1 VRRRVTTGGILAIAC
16 IALLAG
22 IGDAATVRVGKLVL
36 RADGGFEP
44 RLLPKR
50 AYAPIRFQG
59 YSEVKTTDGSQ
70 PPALTHVKLDFDR
83 DGRLTTAGL
92 PACRPGEIESASPSE
107 ARGRCHGAI
116 VGVGSLSADVPVAG
130 GRIALSSKLTLFNGP
145 RQGGDPTVILH
156 AQAPAPVSETYV
168 VAIPV
173 ERRHGAWAY
182 HAEFDVPSI
191 AGGSG
196 SLTYIE
202 AKIGRR
208 WRSGGGEHSYV
219 SARCSDYILQT
230 QGYFSFADGNV
241 IYGSVFKA
249 CRPRPRAPD
258 RDPASHPTFL
268 YLPLQGR

>member
-1 VRRRVTTGGILAIAC
+1 MLGKRVAIGGMLSVAC
-16 IALLAG
+16 LALLAG
-22 IGDAATVRVGKLVL
+22 IGGAATVRVGNLVL

-50 AYAPIRFQG
+50 SFAPIRFQG
-59 YSEVKTTDGSQ
+59 FGEVKTTDGSQ

-83 DGRLTTAGL
+83 DGRLTTTGL
-92 PACRPGEIESASPSE
+92 PVCRPGEIEAASPSE
-107 ARGRCHGAI
+107 ARRRCHGAL
-116 VGVGSLSADVPVAG
+116 VGVGSLSAAVPVAG
-130 GRIALSSKLTLFNGP
+130 SELALSSKLTLFNGP
-145 RQGGDPTVILH
+145 RQGGDPTVIMH

-168 VAIPV
+168 VVIPI

-182 HAEFDVPSI
+182 HAEFDVPPI

-208 WRSGGGEHSYV
+208 WRSGGVERSYV
-219 SARCSDYILQT
+219 SARCSDYILKT

-249 CRPRPRAPD
+249 CMPKP
-258 RDPASHPTFL
+258 
-268 YLPLQGR
+268 

>member
-1 VRRRVTTGGILAIAC
+1 MKLKMA
-16 IALLAG
+16 IALLFAIAMAG
-22 IGDAATVRVGKLVL
+22 MAHAATVRVGTLVL

-92 PACRPGEIESASPSE
+92 PACRPAELESTSPSE
-107 ARGRCHGAI
+107 ARRRCRGAI
-116 VGVGSLSADVPVAG
+116 VGVGSIAADVPVG
-130 GRIALSSKLTLFNGP
+130 GSRIALSSKLTLFNGP
-145 RQGGDPTVILH
+145 RRGGDPTAILH
-156 AQAPAPVSETYV
+156 AQTPAPVSETYV
-168 VAIPV
+168 VVIPI

-182 HAEFDVPSI
+182 HVEFDIPPI

-208 WRSGGGEHSYV
+208 WRSGGVERSYV

-249 CRPRPRAPD
+249 CRPKP
-258 RDPASHPTFL
+258 
-268 YLPLQGR
+268 

>member
-1 VRRRVTTGGILAIAC
+1 LKRNFAF
-16 IALLAG
+16 LLVFFLGLLVAHAVN
-22 IGDAATVRVGKLVL
+22 AATVRVGTLVL

-50 AYAPIRFQG
+50 AFAPIRFQG
-59 YSEVKTTDGSQ
+59 YGEVKTTDGSQ

-83 DGRLTTAGL
+83 DGRLTTTGL
-92 PACRPGEIESASPSE
+92 PVCQPTELEAASPKQ
-107 ARGRCHGAI
+107 ARRRCRGAI
-116 VGVGSLSADVPVAG
+116 VGIGSLSADVPVAG

-145 RQGGDPTVILH
+145 RQGGDPTVIMH

-168 VAIPV
+168 VTIPI

-182 HAEFDVPSI
+182 HAEFDVPPI
-191 AGGSG
+191 AGGNG

-202 AKIGRR
+202 AKIGRH
-208 WRSGGGEHSYV
+208 WRSGGVERSYV

-249 CRPRPRAPD
+249 CRPRP
-258 RDPASHPTFL
+258 
-268 YLPLQGR
+268 